1 MTGSDAVFTRP
12 VERPAMSSTVEIEY
26 CVPCGF
32 RERALDAQRAILNA
46 CEEDLDELSFVMGDH
61 GVFTV
66 SVAGRTVFD
75 KEEDEFDV
83 DQIARDVRA
92 EL

>member
-1 MTGSDAVFTRP
+1 MSD
-12 VERPAMSSTVEIEY
+12 VEIEY

-32 RERALDAQRAILNA
+32 RERALDVQQAVLSAV
-46 CEEDLDELSFVMGDH
+46 EDELDTLELVMGDH

-66 SVAGRTVFD
+66 SVDGETVFD
-75 KEEDEFDV
+75 KEEDAFDV
-83 DQIARDVRA
+83 DAIARDVRE